1 MHQDP
6 PLRIEGLRNGP
17 ALPIAQSCRLRRAP
31 LSLSVAGSSSFT
43 LTVPLLDYPTSAGR
57 SRPRRNSAAVHR
69 SHVDDAP
76 GHQHHI
82 GNGDANASD
91 PDSSG
96 GMADGQGVPG
106 AGCGGDDSEL
116 TTSTTVY
123 CINGR
128 YGVFRNEH
136 LVTYALDSMARAAA
150 EYEGFKKLEEIWKD
164 DPSKPGTKMDIG
176 PLLSRAVECCKEYKR
191 RRSGG

>member
-106 AGCGGDDSEL
+106 VGCGGAGAEL
-116 TTSTTVY
+116 ITVARSFNLSNRVRDGRQTKGIAVREDHPAWTYCRFPVGRTACTSTT
-123 CINGR
+123 R
-128 YGVFRNEH
+128 
-136 LVTYALDSMARAAA
+136 SPAA
-150 EYEGFKKLEEIWKD
+150 E
-164 DPSKPGTKMDIG
+164 PR
-176 PLLSRAVECCKEYKR
+176 RARLDCGVPPCCQ
-191 RRSGG
+191 